1 MIYDVVL
8 ALMKEKDE
16 SKLED
21 FMAIMWTVWKVRN
34 KSMFGNK
41 AFSPHILLNIIDD
54 FVAGFREAQKKLH
67 HVAASAIW
75 MEGAPF
81 GGSGKSILMEEARGL
96 ENVIKY

>member
-8 ALMKEKDE
+8 ALKEKDE

-67 HVAASAIW
+67 HVAASAIS
-75 MEGAPF
+75 GAPF

-96 ENVIKY
+96 DNVIKY